1 MQWMIEAEGLQKKY
15 TSFKAVDGV
24 SIKVAKGEVFG
35 LLGPNGAGKSTTI
48 LMMLGLTEPT
58 AGTISIDGNDPAR
71 NPLKVKR
78 ITGYLPE
85 NVGFYEDLTAE
96 ENLLY
101 FARLN
106 GLKQDKAIES
116 IRNCMGMVDLEDS
129 LYKRVGTFSK
139 GMRQRLGIASILIKD
154 PELVILDEPT
164 NGIDPEGTEHILNL
178 IQKMSKELGVTVLLS
193 SHLLHQIQKI
203 CDRVAILFKGRIVA
217 MGSIEEI
224 GQKLFGQR
232 DGLMKLRASEKIS
245 PADVEEIKLLPGVI
259 GVTKT
264 GETLVLTF
272 RNGYV
277 ESILK
282 DLISRDIYPFEVKG
296 QEYSLEEIYLKYFQE
311 G

>member
-1 MQWMIEAEGLQKKY
+1 MQWMIEAEDLQKKY

-129 LYKRVGTFSK
+129 LYKKVGTFSK

-259 GVTKT
+259 GVTRT

-272 RNGYV
+272 KNGYV